1 MSCEDGSRCRGR
13 EKRQEASRN
22 PLQAIRRLKL
32 VGFAVVVLV
41 VGGADE
47 WAATSRVQ
55 GAVIA
60 SGTLVVELNIRTL
73 LPRHLTA

>member
-1 MSCEDGSRCRGR
+1 LIDVFRGR
-13 EKRQEASRN
+13 LTLPWTRKAVKEASRN

-60 SGTLVVELNIRTL
+60 SGTLVVELNITTL
-73 LPRHLTA
+73 FEGI